1 LLSSALIVES
11 EEKKKSITR
20 SNIYKDHTSK
30 EPPTTLPQ
38 WNLINLLKLEN
49 ISIWLGLF
57 YLKQYQL
64 AAYPETQKLKASF
77 KKASPHINC
86 RKIKNENKLL
96 PKDVFSKNG
105 FSGL

>member
-1 LLSSALIVES
+1 
-11 EEKKKSITR
+11 
-20 SNIYKDHTSK
+20 
-30 EPPTTLPQ
+30 
-38 WNLINLLKLEN
+38 
-49 ISIWLGLF
+49 
-57 YLKQYQL
+57 LKQYQL